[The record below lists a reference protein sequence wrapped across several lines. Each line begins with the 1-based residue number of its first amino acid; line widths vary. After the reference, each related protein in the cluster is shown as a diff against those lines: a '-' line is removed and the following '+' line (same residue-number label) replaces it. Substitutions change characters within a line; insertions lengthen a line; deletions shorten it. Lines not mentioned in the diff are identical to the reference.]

1 MKKLSELYDIDSDVE
16 IEDIS
21 INSKECH
28 KGSLFVC
35 TKGVNS
41 DRHDFIDDAIAH
53 GASALVVSRDVEASV
68 PWVKVEDTNVELPK
82 LCDKFYDYP
91 GKTLKMIGVT
101 GTDGKTTTSTLVQ
114 TFLGKDICGLTGT
127 NGLSL
132 GDYTE
137 DTPNTT
143 ADAPYLYR
151 YFHTF
156 VEKGAKYACMEAS
169 SEAFF
174 RGRLTE
180 MMWDVTGYTN
190 ITRDHL
196 NIHKTIENYA
206 ECKIQLFRQTK
217 KDGYCVLNHDDK
229 FFEMAKEACNGHVLT
244 YGKGDDNDLVIK
256 DYKLYPD
263 HTDITFI
270 LHGEEV
276 KINSPLL
283 AEFNIYNLACAILM
297 VTCLGVTID
306 EIKERLVGFHVPGRM
321 EVLHENIPFHVIV
334 DYAHTPN
341 GIKNLLDFVNTLDIN
356 RSIVVIGSAGTRDA
370 DKRPIMGQV
379 VCENASYGIFTY
391 EDPRTEDP
399 MEICKQLVSEVS
411 KTRDNFEIVV
421 DRHDAIEKAIMMA
434 EDNDIVLVLG
444 KGVEDYE
451 IIGKEEIPFNDL
463 EEVLKAIKKRENK

>member
-1 MKKLSELYDIDSDVE
+1 MKKLRELFDIDSDV
-16 IEDIS
+16 IIKDIS

-28 KGSLFVC
+28 EGSLFVC
-35 TKGVNS
+35 TMGVNV

-53 GASALVVSRDVEASV
+53 GASAVVVSKDVTCSV
-68 PWVKVEDTNVELPK
+68 PTIKVENTNKELPK
-82 LCDKFYDYP
+82 ICDKFYDYP
-91 GKTLKMIGVT
+91 GRELTMVGIT

-114 TFLGKDICGLTGT
+114 AFLGKDICGLTGT
-127 NGLSL
+127 NGLSI

-143 ADAPYLYR
+143 ADAHYLYR
-151 YFHTF
+151 YFRTF
-156 VEKGAKYACMEAS
+156 IERGAKYACMEAS

-180 MMWDVTGYTN
+180 MMWDVTAYTN

-196 NIHKTIENYA
+196 NIHKTMENYVD
-206 ECKIQLFRQTK
+206 CKIQLFRQTK
-217 KDGYCVLNHDDK
+217 KDGYCILNHDDK
-229 FFEMAKEACNGHVLT
+229 YFEQAKEACNGKVLT
-244 YGKGDDNDLVIK
+244 YGKGEDNDLVIK
-256 DYKLYPD
+256 DFKLHPD
-263 HTDITFI
+263 HTDITYI
-270 LHGEEV
+270 LNGKEV
-276 KINSPLL
+276 VIDSPLL
-283 AEFNIYNLACAILM
+283 AEFNIYNLACAILIA
-297 VTCLGVTID
+297 TSLGVTIE
-306 EIKERLVGFHVPGRM
+306 EIKERLIGFHVDGRM
-321 EVLHENIPFHVIV
+321 EVVHKNTPYHVIV

-370 DKRPIMGQV
+370 EKRPIMGSV

-399 MEICKQLVSEVS
+399 MEICKQIVSEVS

-421 DRHDAIEKAIMMA
+421 DRHEAIEKAIMMA
-434 EDNDIVLVLG
+434 EENDIVLVLG

-451 IIGKEEIPFNDL
+451 IIGTEEIHFNDM
-463 EEVLKAIKKRENK
+463 EEVLKAIEKREKK

>member
-1 MKKLSELYDIDSDVE
+1 MKKLNELFDVDSDVL
-16 IEDIS
+16 IKDIS

-28 KGSLFVC
+28 EGSLFVC
-35 TKGVNS
+35 TKGVTV
-41 DRHDFIDDAIAH
+41 DRHDFIEDAISH
-53 GASALVVSRDVEASV
+53 GASAVVVSKDVNCSV
-68 PWVKVEDTNVELPK
+68 PIVKVEDTNKELPRI
-82 LCDKFYDYP
+82 CDKFYDYP
-91 GKTLKMIGVT
+91 GRTLKMIGVT
-101 GTDGKTTTSTLVQ
+101 GTDGKTTTSTLIQ
-114 TFLGKDICGLTGT
+114 TLLGKDKCGLTGT

-132 GDYTE
+132 GDYYE

-151 YFHTF
+151 YFNTF

-206 ECKIQLFRQTK
+206 DCKIQLFRQTK

-229 FFEMAKEACNGHVLT
+229 FYEKAKEACNGHVLT
-244 YGKGDDNDLVIK
+244 YGKGEDNDLVIK
-256 DYKLYPD
+256 DFKLYPD
-263 HTDITFI
+263 HTDITYI
-270 LHGEEV
+270 LNGEEFIV
-276 KINSPLL
+276 NSPLL
-283 AEFNIYNLACAILM
+283 AEFNVYNLACAILM
-297 VTCLGVTID
+297 VTALGVTKE
-306 EIKERLVGFHVPGRM
+306 EIKERLVGFHVDGRM
-321 EVLHENIPFHVIV
+321 EVVKKNLPFHVIV

-341 GIKNLLDFVNTLDIN
+341 GIKSLLDFVNKLDIN

-370 DKRPIMGQV
+370 EKRPIMGSI

-399 MEICKQLVSEVS
+399 MEICKQIVSEVS

-444 KGVEDYE
+444 KGLEDYE
-451 IIGKEEIPFNDL
+451 IIGTEEIHFNDM
-463 EEVLKAIKKRENK
+463 EEVLKAIEKREKK